1 MKDLLSKRISTFE
14 HIFHIFLSLASG
26 GYWLIIYI
34 IRALAYK
41 QSNQNGESK
50 LKSSS
55 AVIRK
60 SDKASN
66 LKIGDYSK
74 RVFATEEEAD
84 EDEWSEYAEEYSFDV
99 VGESYNREKI
109 LAIIR
114 ENNAIKQG
122 ELLVEAIMVKEP
134 DNEFDD
140 NAVLVAVNKK
150 KVGYVPSDISYEIA
164 NYLDERGLDG
174 IRVKGKFGWDTT
186 NPSPAI
192 GLKLDF
198 NF

>member
-1 MKDLLSKRISTFE
+1 MKDLLSKRISALE
-14 HIFHIFLSLASG
+14 HILHIFLSFITS

-41 QSNQNGESK
+41 QSKQNGESRGN
-50 LKSSS
+50 KSS
-55 AVIRK
+55 AA
-60 SDKASN
+60 ASEAGKLSE
-66 LKIGDYSK
+66 LKIGDYTK
-74 RVFATEEEAD
+74 RTFATEEESD
-84 EDEWSEYAEEYSFDV
+84 EDEWFEYVEEYSFDV

-109 LAIIR
+109 LSIIR
-114 ENNAIKQG
+114 ENNAIKLG
-122 ELLVEAIMVKEP
+122 ELLVDAIMVKES

-140 NAVLVAVNKK
+140 NAILVAVNKK
-150 KVGYVPSDISYEIA
+150 KVGYVPSDISHEVT

-174 IRVKGKFGWDTT
+174 VRVKGRFGWDVN

-192 GLKLDF
+192 GLQLDF

>member
-1 MKDLLSKRISTFE
+1 MKDLLSKRISTIE

-26 GYWLIIYI
+26 GYWLIVYL
-34 IRALAYK
+34 IRVLAYK
-41 QSNQNGESK
+41 QSKQNDASK
-50 LKSSS
+50 FKTSSAFISKSEKSS
-55 AVIRK
+55 A
-60 SDKASN
+60 
-66 LKIGDYSK
+66 LKIGDYTK

-84 EDEWSEYAEEYSFDV
+84 EDEWFEYVEEYSFDV

-109 LAIIR
+109 LSIIR

-150 KVGYVPSDISYEIA
+150 KVGYVPSDISHEIA

-174 IRVKGKFGWDTT
+174 IKVKGKFGWDTT

>member
-1 MKDLLSKRISTFE
+1 MKDLLSKRISALE
-14 HIFHIFLSLASG
+14 HILHIFLSFLTS

-41 QSNQNGESK
+41 QSKQSGESRVNN
-50 LKSSS
+50 SS
-55 AVIRK
+55 AVVRK
-60 SDKASN
+60 SNKLSE
-66 LKIGDYSK
+66 LKIGDYTK
-74 RVFATEEEAD
+74 RTFATEDEAG
-84 EDEWSEYAEEYSFDV
+84 EDEWFEYVEEYSFDV

-109 LAIIR
+109 LSIIR

-122 ELLVEAIMVKEP
+122 ELSVEAIMVKEP
-134 DNEFDD
+134 ENEFDD

-150 KVGYVPSDISYEIA
+150 KVGYVPSDISHEVT

-174 IRVKGKFGWDTT
+174 VKVNGRFGWDVN

-192 GLKLDF
+192 GLRLDF
-198 NF
+198 YF